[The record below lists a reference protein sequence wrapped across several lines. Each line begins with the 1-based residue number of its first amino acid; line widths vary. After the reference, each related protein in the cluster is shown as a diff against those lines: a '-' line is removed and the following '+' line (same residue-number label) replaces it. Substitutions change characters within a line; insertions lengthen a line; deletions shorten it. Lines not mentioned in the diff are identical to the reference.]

1 MAPTQGS
8 AAMLEIMGVILALA
22 VVLGLPITVIA
33 LVVGLS
39 RVKRRVEGLERRL
52 SEAERGLAEARRPVV
67 VKPEPVA
74 PVAPLVPPPVAM
86 TEGEPAKAEALPTDA
101 AAVVAGP
108 WTGMRPVPKEPPVS
122 QPAPGPDRAIV
133 FRADRVSALM
143 GWLRVNWF
151 YAVSAASL
159 ALAGIFLVQYGIERG
174 LVPPGL
180 RVLAALGLGA
190 ALIAAGEWIRRR
202 WGDAPEASTAYLP
215 SVFSAAGVVTL
226 FAAVLAARQLYGLV
240 GPEAALAGLVAV
252 SALAI
257 GLGWRHGPLMAAMG
271 LLGAGAAP
279 FIVSGSGQAGA
290 WLYGYFAVIAATG
303 LAVDAVRRWAWISVL
318 ALVIGFGGGW
328 LVLLAGGGTVW
339 FLAMMVGLVLL
350 AVAVPVLQ
358 VVPRHEGPALF
369 GAARGH
375 WPVFPVRLAAG
386 AVLAASIG
394 VVLQVGAP
402 GGEAMLAFAVLAGL
416 VLLMLLWADRAPGL
430 TGLAAVPAGVW
441 LVGLMLAGVP
451 GMPLAEQYRAGAI
464 LLRAPETAPPLTVSW
479 LLGLAVVMALAAGW
493 RALRPAEEDQPWAV
507 LGHSA
512 GAVALAPVAVLVL
525 HRVWAPVA
533 VLGAGA
539 WAFHVMAVAALCA
552 GLALAF
558 ARADGED
565 HRRTAWAVL
574 AAMAMIALAL
584 VLMLADT
591 PLTLALAAMVAVAAA
606 LDRRFRLPEMGV
618 AVVAGLALVG
628 WRFWGPVSQGWLI
641 DAPLSSILVTFGGVL
656 AAIGV
661 ALWQIA
667 PLERRVARAA
677 LEASGLVLAGLLVN
691 VLVER
696 WLLSVWGD
704 EAFTSHWR
712 FTLAALPWI
721 AIALGLLHRGSVGG
735 WLAMFHRALAGVIGA
750 WAALLLGVGVTLG
763 NPLYGFVGSD
773 QERVLG
779 WPVLSSLFVG
789 YGLPGLVL
797 AGAAWKMPRLAGPV
811 RMGLGLAGAALLAL
825 WAGTEIRHVWQ
836 GAGISLGRPTGQG
849 ELYSYSVA
857 LILVGAGLL
866 YQSVAARSPGLR
878 RVATGVIALA
888 IAKVFL
894 VDASGLSG
902 LTRVASFLGLGLA
915 LAGLAWLN
923 RWAGRQ
929 SEG

>member
-1 MAPTQGS
+1 
-8 AAMLEIMGVILALA
+8 MLEFLGVILALA
-22 VVLGLPITVIA
+22 LVLGLPVTVIV
-33 LVVGLS
+33 LVVDQS
-39 RVKRRVEGLERRL
+39 RLKRRVAALER
-52 SEAERGLAEARRPVV
+52 ALADARHHHPATSVPIPPPA
-67 VKPEPVA
+67 PEPETPTPPAAA
-74 PVAPLVPPPVAM
+74 PDQP
-86 TEGEPAKAEALPTDA
+86 E

-108 WTGMRPVPKEPPVS
+108 WAAIRRQPQEP
-122 QPAPGPDRAIV
+122 QPAPVSPDQNRPIV
-133 FRADRVSALM
+133 LRADRLTALVA
-143 GWLRVNWF
+143 WLRVNWF

-190 ALIAAGEWIRRR
+190 ALVGAGEWIRRR
-202 WGDAPEASTAYLP
+202 WGDAPESSTAYLP

-226 FAAVLAARQLYGLV
+226 FAAILAARQLYGLV
-240 GPEAALAGLVAV
+240 GPELALAGLVAV

-257 GLGWRHGPLMAAMG
+257 GLGWRNGPLMAAMG
-271 LLGAGAAP
+271 LLGAGSAP
-279 FIVSGSGQAGA
+279 FIVSGSGSAGA

-318 ALVIGFGGGW
+318 ALVLGYGGGW
-328 LVLLAGGGTVW
+328 LVLAAGAGASGYAA
-339 FLAMMVGLVLL
+339 LMLGLVLL
-350 AVAVPVLQ
+350 SITLPPLQIVPQ
-358 VVPRHEGPALF
+358 HEGPALF
-369 GAARGH
+369 EAGAGRP

-386 AVLAASIG
+386 SLLASSVGIVLLLGGTA
-394 VVLQVGAP
+394 
-402 GGEAMLAFAVLAGL
+402 GEAMLALAVLAGL
-416 VLLMLLWADRAPGL
+416 AVLMLLWADRAPGL
-430 TGLAAVPAGVW
+430 TGLAVVPAVAW
-441 LVGLMLAGVP
+441 LAGVL
-451 GMPLAEQYRAGAI
+451 LAGLDGAPIVSLYQAGAI
-464 LLRAPETAPPLTVSW
+464 ALRPPETAPPMTATW
-479 LLGLAVVMALAAGW
+479 LLGLAAMMALAAGW
-493 RALRPAEEDQPWAV
+493 RALRPAAGDRPWAV
-507 LGHSA
+507 LAHAA
-512 GAVALAPVAVLVL
+512 GAVALAPLVVLVL
-525 HRVWAPVA
+525 HGVWRPVA
-533 VLGAGA
+533 VLGAGP
-539 WAFHVMAVAALCA
+539 WAFHVMAVAALSA
-552 GLALAF
+552 ALALAF

-565 HRRTAWAVL
+565 HRRSAWAVL
-574 AAMAMIALAL
+574 SAMAMIALAL
-584 VLMLADT
+584 TVMLADT
-591 PLTLALAAMVAVAAA
+591 ALTLALAAMVAVAAA
-606 LDRRFRLPEMGV
+606 LDRRFRLPEMAV
-618 AVVAGLALVG
+618 AIVAGLTLVG

-661 ALWQIA
+661 ALWQIG

-704 EAFTSHWR
+704 VAFTSHWR

-721 AIALGLLHRGSVGG
+721 AIALGLLHKGSAGG

-750 WAALLLGVGVTLG
+750 WAAVLLGVGVTVG
-763 NPLYGFVGSD
+763 NPLYGFVGS
-773 QERVLG
+773 QMEQVLG

-797 AGAAWKMPRLAGPV
+797 AGAAWKMPRLAAPV
-811 RMGLGLAGAALLAL
+811 RIGLGLVGAALMAL
-825 WAGTEIRHVWQ
+825 WVGTEIRHVWQ
-836 GAGISLGRPTGQG
+836 GPGISLARATGQG

-857 LILVGAGLL
+857 LILVGAALL
-866 YQSVAARSPGLR
+866 YQSVAARSAMLR